1 MRDQH
6 TSSDGNAEAKRRA
19 VGTIHDVLSSVER
32 TDPVGAARGR
42 RALRELAP
50 APPGRPPKSGVGVWK
65 HQDTLARR
73 VRGIIKA
80 RDKDDPQTV
89 TEAGKKIV
97 ALAQRLVPSR
107 VLSDADTDRLLKL
120 VPNSTPS
127 EITRVLQGMRFNL
140 PDHAVRALQQ
150 QSHIDKARWG

>member
-1 MRDQH
+1 MCDEY
-6 TSSDGNAEAKRRA
+6 TSNEGTAEAKRRA
-19 VGTIHDVLSSVER
+19 VQTIHDVLASVER

-42 RALRELAP
+42 HALRELAP
-50 APPGRPPKSGVGVWK
+50 ALPGRPPKLGVGGWK

-73 VRGIIKA
+73 VRRILKA

-89 TEAGKKIV
+89 TEVSERIV
-97 ALAQRLVPSR
+97 ALARRLVPSR
-107 VLSDADTDRLLKL
+107 ILSDADTDRLLKL
-120 VPNSTPS
+120 VPNSKPS

-140 PDHAVRALQQ
+140 PDHAVRDLQQ